1 MIHALPSP
9 SGWVDYSISSA
20 EQATRAVL
28 AIVSAGRGSTPRDH
42 GTSIL
47 ILEDDAHGTIGGGE
61 FERVVIEAARA
72 MLAGNGIWRRSVL
85 TCALGPDLG
94 QCCGGVMSVV
104 LQPIDVSSIKWLRK
118 IKSVL
123 DASSPVQIFFDKK
136 YPDRPPRVSAPTV
149 QPIHPT
155 DTDSGFLLLVEQNWP
170 KVALFGAGHVGRAL
184 STIVSQLPIRL
195 SVFDQRT
202 EQCAL
207 VPRADNLWIEQS
219 VDLLAKAAQLND
231 FRAALIMTHSHQ
243 LDYELCKVLLPNAA
257 IRHIGLIGSNSK
269 SKRFRKNLKKDGL
282 RESDIAR
289 LTCPIGQNGPPGKE
303 PGTIALAVLSELLQH
318 LTIHSNQLNEQSIDA
333 AA

>member
-1 MIHALPSP
+1 M
-9 SGWVDYSISSA
+9 DYTLSSA
-20 EQATRAVL
+20 GQVELAPL
-28 AIVSAGRGSTPRDH
+28 AIVSADRGSTPRDH

-72 MLAGNGIWRRSVL
+72 MLAGDGVWRRSLL

-104 LQPIDVSSIKWLRK
+104 LQPIDVSSIKWLQK
-118 IKSVL
+118 IKRIL
-123 DASSPVQIFFDKK
+123 EASGPVQIFFDKK

-149 QPIHPT
+149 QSIHPT
-155 DTDSGFLLLVEQNWP
+155 DTDSGFLLLVEQHWP

-184 STIVSQLPIRL
+184 STIASQLPIRL

-202 EQCAL
+202 EQCVL

-219 VDLLAKAAQLND
+219 IDLTTRAAQLND
-231 FRAALIMTHSHQ
+231 FRAAIIMTHSHQ
-243 LDYELCKVLLPNAA
+243 LDYDLCKVLLPNAA
-257 IRHIGLIGSNSK
+257 IRYTGLIGSDSK

-289 LTCPIGQNGPPGKE
+289 LTSPIGQNGPPGKD

-318 LTIHSNQLNEQSIDA
+318 LAIYSNLLTEQSIDA